1 MKLSESDRAQ
11 PHNMTLSPTASQLQ
25 QLADM
30 KAECAVFRK
39 RIDAMI
45 RKVRK
50 TYNSGAPLSAVEE
63 LHTAVNDCED
73 AYILLVNNTNAF
85 ARSINA

>member
-1 MKLSESDRAQ
+1 
-11 PHNMTLSPTASQLQ
+11 MTTAPTASQLE

-30 KAECAVFRK
+30 RAECAVFRK
-39 RIDAMI
+39 RIDALI

-50 TYNSGAPLSAVEE
+50 TYNNGAPLAEVEQ
-63 LHTAVNDCED
+63 LHALVNDCED
-73 AYILLVNNTNAF
+73 SYIVLVNNTNAF

>member
-1 MKLSESDRAQ
+1 
-11 PHNMTLSPTASQLQ
+11 MTPTASQIQ

-39 RIDAMI
+39 RIDALI

-50 TYNSGAPLSAVEE
+50 AYNAGAPVSAVEE

-73 AYILLVNNTNAF
+73 AYIILVNNTNAF

>member
-1 MKLSESDRAQ
+1 
-11 PHNMTLSPTASQLQ
+11 MTLSPTASQLQ

-30 KAECAVFRK
+30 KAECVAFRK
-39 RIDAMI
+39 RIDALI

-50 TYNSGAPLSAVEE
+50 AYNSGAPLSAVEE

-73 AYILLVNNTNAF
+73 AYVILVNNTNAF

>member
-1 MKLSESDRAQ
+1 
-11 PHNMTLSPTASQLQ
+11 MTPTASQLQ

-39 RIDAMI
+39 RIDALI

-50 TYNSGAPLSAVEE
+50 AYNSGAPLSSVEE

-73 AYILLVNNTNAF
+73 AYVILVNNTNAF